1 MLSILQEYLADKIV
15 LSEKELLL
23 IDSVSIVKK
32 IRKKQFLLE
41 AGEVWKYNAFVCKG
55 LIKTFSVDKDGKEH
69 IINFSPENYW
79 FGDRESLI
87 NNTPSKFNID
97 AIENSEIILIKK
109 EDFQMLC
116 HEIPSFN
123 NLVNTILQ
131 KSFMVSQSRIHASI
145 SFSAE
150 KKYQNFLDSNPVL
163 ANRIPQHMIGA
174 YLGITPE
181 TITRIRRNPKK

>member
-1 MLSILQEYLADKIV
+1 MLSILQEYLVDKIV
-15 LSEKELLL
+15 LSETELLL

-79 FGDRESLI
+79 FGDRESLT

-109 EDFQMLC
+109 EEFEMLC
-116 HEIPSFN
+116 QEIPSFN

-131 KSFMVSQSRIHASI
+131 KSFMVSQNRIHASI

-150 KKYQNFLDSNPVL
+150 EKYQNFLDSNPAL

>member
-1 MLSILQEYLADKIV
+1 MLSILQEYIVDKIV
-15 LSEKELLL
+15 LSETELLL

-79 FGDRESLI
+79 FGDRESLT

-109 EDFQMLC
+109 EDFEMLC

-131 KSFMVSQSRIHASI
+131 KSFMVSQNRIHASI

-150 KKYQNFLDSNPVL
+150 EKYQNFLESNPL
-163 ANRIPQHMIGA
+163 LINRIPQHMIGA